1 MKALPQ
7 ISEAEFQVMKIVWE
21 HAPVS
26 TNQVT
31 EYLVRTTKWSPK
43 TIQTMLKRL
52 VQKKALTYD
61 KEGRVFIYTPL
72 FGHEDYVN
80 QESRHF
86 LQRFYNGNLVS
97 MMTAFLDMEELSQQ
111 EVDELKE
118 LLSAHSSS
126 RPFLAGWLTGLI
138 EF

>member
-72 FGHEDYVN
+72 IGQQDYVN

-86 LQRFYNGNLVS
+86 LQRFYNGNVVS
-97 MMTAFLDMEELSQQ
+97 MITAFLDMEELSQQ

-118 LLSAHSSS
+118 LLSAHSS
-126 RPFLAGWLTGLI
+126 
-138 EF
+138 

>member
-31 EYLVRTTKWSPK
+31 EYLTRTTKWSPK

-72 FGHEDYVN
+72 IGQQDYVN

-97 MMTAFLDMEELSQQ
+97 MMTVFLDMEELSQR

-118 LLSAHSSS
+118 LLTAHSS
-126 RPFLAGWLTGLI
+126 
-138 EF
+138 

>member
-31 EYLVRTTKWSPK
+31 EYLARTTKWSPK

-52 VQKKALTYD
+52 VTKGVLSYEKRSRMFVYSP
-61 KEGRVFIYTPL
+61 VFSE
-72 FGHEDYVN
+72 EDYLRQKN
-80 QESRHF
+80 SSF
-86 LQRFYNGNLVS
+86 LDRYYNGKLS
-97 MMTAFLDMEELSQQ
+97 AMFSSFLDTEPVSGEELESLRQ
-111 EVDELKE
+111 
-118 LLSAHSSS
+118 LLND
-126 RPFLAGWLTGLI
+126 RFPEGGN
-138 EF
+138 

>member
-31 EYLVRTTKWSPK
+31 EYLTRTTKWSPK

-86 LQRFYNGNLVS
+86 LQRFYNGNVVS
-97 MMTAFLDMEELSQQ
+97 MVTAFMDMEELSQQ

-118 LLSAHSSS
+118 LLSAHSS
-126 RPFLAGWLTGLI
+126 
-138 EF
+138 

>member
-31 EYLVRTTKWSPK
+31 EYLTRTTKWSPK

-72 FGHEDYVN
+72 IGQEDYVN

-97 MMTAFLDMEELSQQ
+97 MMTVFLDMEELSQQ

-118 LLSAHSSS
+118 LLSAHSS
-126 RPFLAGWLTGLI
+126 
-138 EF
+138 

>member
-72 FGHEDYVN
+72 IGQQDYVN

-118 LLSAHSSS
+118 LLTAHSS
-126 RPFLAGWLTGLI
+126 
-138 EF
+138 

>member
-86 LQRFYNGNLVS
+86 LQRFYNGNVVS

-118 LLSAHSSS
+118 LLTAHSS
-126 RPFLAGWLTGLI
+126 
-138 EF
+138 

>member
-72 FGHEDYVN
+72 IGHEDYVN

-86 LQRFYNGNLVS
+86 LQRFYNGNVVS
-97 MMTAFLDMEELSQQ
+97 MVTAFLDMEELSQQ

-118 LLSAHSSS
+118 LLTAHSS
-126 RPFLAGWLTGLI
+126 
-138 EF
+138 

>member
-72 FGHEDYVN
+72 IGQQDYVN

-118 LLSAHSSS
+118 LLSAHS
-126 RPFLAGWLTGLI
+126 F
-138 EF
+138 

>member
-31 EYLVRTTKWSPK
+31 EYLTRTTKWSPK

-72 FGHEDYVN
+72 IGQEDYVN

-86 LQRFYNGNLVS
+86 LQRFYNGNVVS
-97 MMTAFLDMEELSQQ
+97 MITAFLDMEELSQQ

-118 LLSAHSSS
+118 LLSAHSS
-126 RPFLAGWLTGLI
+126 
-138 EF
+138 

>member
-31 EYLVRTTKWSPK
+31 EYLTRTTKWSPK

-61 KEGRVFIYTPL
+61 KEGWVFIYTPL
-72 FGHEDYVN
+72 IGHEDYVN

-86 LQRFYNGNLVS
+86 LQRFYNGNVVS
-97 MMTAFLDMEELSQQ
+97 MVTAFLDMEELSQQ

-118 LLSAHSSS
+118 LLTAHSS
-126 RPFLAGWLTGLI
+126 
-138 EF
+138 

>member
-72 FGHEDYVN
+72 IGQEDYVN

-97 MMTAFLDMEELSQQ
+97 MMTVFLDMEELSQQ

-118 LLSAHSSS
+118 LLSAHSS
-126 RPFLAGWLTGLI
+126 
-138 EF
+138 

>member
-31 EYLVRTTKWSPK
+31 EYLTRTTKWSPK

-72 FGHEDYVN
+72 IGQQDYVN

-97 MMTAFLDMEELSQQ
+97 MMTVFLDMEELSQQ

-118 LLSAHSSS
+118 LLSAHSS
-126 RPFLAGWLTGLI
+126 
-138 EF
+138 

>member
-31 EYLVRTTKWSPK
+31 EYLARTTKWSPK

-72 FGHEDYVN
+72 IGQEDYVN

-118 LLSAHSSS
+118 LLTAHSS
-126 RPFLAGWLTGLI
+126 
-138 EF
+138 

>member
-97 MMTAFLDMEELSQQ
+97 MMTVFLDMEELSQQ

-118 LLSAHSSS
+118 LLTAHSS
-126 RPFLAGWLTGLI
+126 
-138 EF
+138 

>member
-31 EYLVRTTKWSPK
+31 EYLARTTKWSPK

-61 KEGRVFIYTPL
+61 KEGRVFIYKPL
-72 FGHEDYVN
+72 IGQQDYVN

-86 LQRFYNGNLVS
+86 LQRFYNGNVVS
-97 MMTAFLDMEELSQQ
+97 MVTAFMDMEELSQQ

-118 LLSAHSSS
+118 LLSAHSS
-126 RPFLAGWLTGLI
+126 
-138 EF
+138 

>member
-61 KEGRVFIYTPL
+61 KEGRVFIYKPL
-72 FGHEDYVN
+72 IGQQDYVN

-118 LLSAHSSS
+118 LLTAHSS
-126 RPFLAGWLTGLI
+126 
-138 EF
+138 

>member
-61 KEGRVFIYTPL
+61 KEGRVFIYKPL
-72 FGHEDYVN
+72 IGQQDYVN

-118 LLSAHSSS
+118 LLSAHSS
-126 RPFLAGWLTGLI
+126 
-138 EF
+138 

>member
-31 EYLVRTTKWSPK
+31 EYLTRTTKWSPK
-43 TIQTMLKRL
+43 TIQTTLKRL

-72 FGHEDYVN
+72 IGHEDYVN

-86 LQRFYNGNLVS
+86 LQRFYNGNVVS
-97 MMTAFLDMEELSQQ
+97 MVTAFLDMEELSQQ

-118 LLSAHSSS
+118 LLTAHSS
-126 RPFLAGWLTGLI
+126 
-138 EF
+138 

>member
-31 EYLVRTTKWSPK
+31 EYLTRTTKWSPK

-72 FGHEDYVN
+72 IGQLDYVN

-118 LLSAHSSS
+118 LLSAHSS
-126 RPFLAGWLTGLI
+126 
-138 EF
+138 

>member
-31 EYLVRTTKWSPK
+31 EYLARTTKWSPK

-72 FGHEDYVN
+72 IGQQDYVN

-118 LLSAHSSS
+118 LLSAHSS
-126 RPFLAGWLTGLI
+126 
-138 EF
+138 

>member
-72 FGHEDYVN
+72 IGQEDYVN

-97 MMTAFLDMEELSQQ
+97 MMTVFLDMEELSQQ

-118 LLSAHSSS
+118 LLTAHSS
-126 RPFLAGWLTGLI
+126 
-138 EF
+138 

>member
-86 LQRFYNGNLVS
+86 LQRFYNGNVVS
-97 MMTAFLDMEELSQQ
+97 MITAFLDMEELSQQ

-118 LLSAHSSS
+118 LLSAHSS
-126 RPFLAGWLTGLI
+126 
-138 EF
+138 

>member
-1 MKALPQ
+1 MKVLPQ

-31 EYLVRTTKWSPK
+31 DYLTRTTKWSPK

-72 FGHEDYVN
+72 VGREDYVK

-86 LQRFYNGNLVS
+86 LQRFFNGNMVS
-97 MMTAFLDMEELSQQ
+97 MMAAFLDMEELSQQ
-111 EVDELKE
+111 EADELKE
-118 LLSAHSSS
+118 LLSE
-126 RPFLAGWLTGLI
+126 R
-138 EF
+138 

>member
-1 MKALPQ
+1 MKILPQ

-31 EYLVRTTKWSPK
+31 DYLTRTTKWSPK

-72 FGHEDYVN
+72 VGREDYVK
-80 QESRHF
+80 QESLHF
-86 LQRFYNGNLVS
+86 LQRFFNGNMVS
-97 MMTAFLDMEELSQQ
+97 MMAAFLDMEELSQQ
-111 EVDELKE
+111 EADELKE
-118 LLSAHSSS
+118 LLSAHSCA
-126 RPFLAGWLTGLI
+126 PY
-138 EF
+138 

>member
-31 EYLVRTTKWSPK
+31 ESLTRTTKWSPK

-52 VQKKALTYD
+52 VQKKALTYE
-61 KEGRVFIYTPL
+61 KEGRVFIYTSL
-72 FGHEDYVN
+72 FGQEEYVN

-86 LQRFYNGNLVS
+86 LQRFFNGS
-97 MMTAFLDMEELSQQ
+97 MTSMLASFLDTETLTRQDLEELK
-111 EVDELKE
+111 DLI
-118 LLSAHSSS
+118 SARTSDPS
-126 RPFLAGWLTGLI
+126 
-138 EF
+138 

>member
-31 EYLVRTTKWSPK
+31 EYLARTTKWSPK

-61 KEGRVFIYTPL
+61 NEGRVFIYKPL
-72 FGHEDYVN
+72 IGQQDYVN

-118 LLSAHSSS
+118 LLSAHSS
-126 RPFLAGWLTGLI
+126 
-138 EF
+138 

>member
-72 FGHEDYVN
+72 FGQQDYVN

-86 LQRFYNGNLVS
+86 LQRFYNGNVVS
-97 MMTAFLDMEELSQQ
+97 MVTAFMDMEELSQQ

-118 LLSAHSSS
+118 LLSAHSS
-126 RPFLAGWLTGLI
+126 
-138 EF
+138 

>member
-31 EYLVRTTKWSPK
+31 EYLTRTTKWSPK

-72 FGHEDYVN
+72 IGQQDYVN

-118 LLSAHSSS
+118 LLTAHSS
-126 RPFLAGWLTGLI
+126 
-138 EF
+138 

>member
-31 EYLVRTTKWSPK
+31 EYLARTTKWSPK

-72 FGHEDYVN
+72 IGHEDYVN

-86 LQRFYNGNLVS
+86 LQRFYNGNVVS
-97 MMTAFLDMEELSQQ
+97 MVTAFLDMEELSQQ

-118 LLSAHSSS
+118 LLTAHSS
-126 RPFLAGWLTGLI
+126 
-138 EF
+138 